1 MKNGPLP
8 TDLDIRGLAAR
19 GVSIEGTASAKNL
32 PRLAQA
38 DCELVGEL
46 SAAFVFE
53 RDEEGR
59 YTVNSQVQ
67 AQVLVTCQ
75 RCLRPV
81 EIALSSGSTM
91 ACVWDDGEAAELPA
105 MYEPLVIGQTAN
117 LNEIAEEEIL
127 LAMPVTAVHE
137 EDCRSA
143 EQKAALG
150 MEMDIPDVKPARENP
165 FAVLEKLKT

>member
-8 TDLDIRGLAAR
+8 TDLDMRGLAAR
-19 GVSIEGTASAKNL
+19 GISIEGTVSPESL

-38 DCELVGEL
+38 DCKLVGEV
-46 SAAFVFE
+46 SAKFVFE
-53 RDEEGR
+53 RDEESR
-59 YTVNSQVQ
+59 YTVCSQVQ
-67 AQVLVTCQ
+67 AKVLVTCQ
-75 RCLRPV
+75 RCLGPV
-81 EIALSSGSTM
+81 EIALSCGSTM
-91 ACVWDDGEAAELPA
+91 ACVWDDGEAEALPA

-117 LNEIAEEEIL
+117 LNDIAEEEIL
-127 LAMPVTAVHE
+127 LAMPVSAVHE

-150 MEMDIPDVKPARENP
+150 GDLDIPDPKPARESP

>member
-1 MKNGPLP
+1 
-8 TDLDIRGLAAR
+8 
-19 GVSIEGTASAKNL
+19 
-32 PRLAQA
+32 
-38 DCELVGEL
+38 
-46 SAAFVFE
+46 
-53 RDEEGR
+53 
-59 YTVNSQVQ
+59 
-67 AQVLVTCQ
+67 
-75 RCLRPV
+75 
-81 EIALSSGSTM
+81 
-91 ACVWDDGEAAELPA
+91 

-150 MEMDIPDVKPARENP
+150 VEMDIPDAKLARENP